1 MKYLI
6 PLLVSMFLFGCTG
19 ARIVKMTESPRGG
32 IAEYKNGQFV
42 HEKSR
47 HIALAQIDT
56 YCYGKYSIVSEEFNP
71 DVISFE
77 VGGNVF
83 TPDKANFMYITFSC
97 AK

>member
-1 MKYLI
+1 MKYTI
-6 PLLVSMFLFGCTG
+6 PLLMLMFLFGCAG
-19 ARIVKMTESPRGG
+19 AKLVKTTESPRGG

-47 HIALAQIDT
+47 NIALAQIDT
-56 YCYGKYSIVSEEFNP
+56 YCNGKYSIVSEEFNP
-71 DVISFE
+71 DVMSFT

-97 AK
+97 SK